1 MSTELSS
8 TAKKCFFFQLIK
20 KSELAG
26 NFEMDFFEIHKRGEL
41 TKTEG
46 VFIFCHYIKKYKFLS
61 FPIGNE
67 MTEMTALMRL
77 T

>member
-1 MSTELSS
+1 M
-8 TAKKCFFFQLIK
+8 FFSINK
-20 KSELAG
+20 EKRGG